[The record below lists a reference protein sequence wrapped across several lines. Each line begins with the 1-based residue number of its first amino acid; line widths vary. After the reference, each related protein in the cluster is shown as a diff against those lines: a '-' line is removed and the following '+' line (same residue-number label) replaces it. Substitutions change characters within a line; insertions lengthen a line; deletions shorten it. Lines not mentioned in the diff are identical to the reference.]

1 MCVPIPV
8 RMFERIQIPLSEIQ
22 GLIETRFAIAGTIQF
37 DLIRTPETT
46 LISEPIRTL
55 ETTRILGRTRIL
67 EDKPFRRL
75 LGAIIQAPLEVP
87 AEARALVETV
97 VEHEA
102 AAEEVEDNQ

>member
-46 LISEPIRTL
+46 LISEPI
-55 ETTRILGRTRIL
+55 RILGRTRIL